1 MKILV
6 CISVVPDTTSKITL
20 DNSSLKINEEGLT
33 FIVGPYDDY
42 ALSRALEI
50 KEANQAEVVVFHVGP
65 VESEPLIRK
74 CLALGADKAIRINGT
89 PTDSIQIATEISNF
103 VKEHPFDLI
112 LMGKES
118 IDYNS
123 SIVHSL
129 VANKLNIN
137 HFSPVMKLDIM
148 SENQVSI
155 LLETEEGKAEV
166 ETNLPVVLGCQEPI
180 AEWKIPSMR
189 GIMMARTKEI
199 LVNQMMAVPLVN
211 LSKCEIVENNRK
223 QIMITSENAESLID
237 ILKSESLI

>member
-50 KEANQAEVVVFHVGP
+50 KELNQAEVVVFHVGP

-74 CLALGADKAIRINGT
+74 CLALGADKAIRINGK
-89 PTDSIQIATEISNF
+89 PTDSHQIANEIANY
-103 VKEHPFDLI
+103 VEQNPFDLI

-123 SIVHSL
+123 AMVHSL
-129 VANKLNIN
+129 VAYRLGYN
-137 HFSPVMKLDIM
+137 HFSPIMKLDLIDN
-148 SENQVSI
+148 NQVSI
-155 LLETEEGKAEV
+155 VVETEDGKAEV
-166 ETNLPVVLGCQEPI
+166 QSHLPVVLGCQEPI

-199 LVNQMMAVPLVN
+199 VVMEMNSASTLV
-211 LSKCEIVENNRK
+211 LSKCEIVENQRK
-223 QIMITSENAESLID
+223 QIMIAAENAESLID
-237 ILKSESLI
+237 LLKSESLI